1 MMIIILLVN
10 AGAAVVAGLYDNGD
24 VVGVYIFGFAGDFA
38 APF

>member
-24 VVGVYIFGFAGDFA
+24 VVGVFVFGVLQDLV
-38 APF
+38 